1 MTIHRLF
8 ARSINWSSPRTDLRL
23 LAGVVL
29 FLAALIAPTRAAD
42 APARGSVQVE
52 ALQRLKGI
60 DLDANPA
67 VKAAVLRALQSL
79 RGTETFVE
87 LVRDFGV
94 REEDEALLDYTLAHP
109 RGSAGVEAMR
119 ILLGREDPALVR
131 RALAGTNA
139 LPAVTALAG
148 VKQKEAAA
156 LLEPLLNDSRREPAL
171 RRAAVQAL
179 AQVREGAARIL
190 QLAREDKLPADLK
203 LAASSELN
211 AVRWDDLRAEAADLL
226 PPPQARGA
234 EPLPPVSELVKRLG
248 DAQRGAE
255 IYFRGDAAC
264 ASCHQVHGKGTDF
277 GPDLSE
283 IGSKFGKEA
292 LYDAILEPSAGIS
305 FGFEAWQIH
314 FKNGDEA
321 FGLIVSETDNEI
333 ALKTPDGILSR
344 YPKAQI
350 DSREKRS
357 TSIMPEG
364 LQAAL
369 TAQELVDLVEFLASL
384 KTVAR

>member
-1 MTIHRLF
+1 MTIHRLP
-8 ARSINWSSPRTDLRL
+8 ARSKNRSSLCHGLHR

-29 FLAALIAPTRAAD
+29 FLAAWVTPAGAAD
-42 APARGSVQVE
+42 SAGRGSVQVE
-52 ALQRLKGI
+52 ALNRLKGL
-60 DLDANPA
+60 DLEANPA

-94 REEDEALLDYTLAHP
+94 REEDEALLDYALAHP
-109 RGSAGVEAMR
+109 RESAGVEAMR
-119 ILLGREDPALVR
+119 LLLGREDPALVR
-131 RALAGTNA
+131 TALAGTNA
-139 LPAVTALAG
+139 LSAVTALAG
-148 VKQKEAAA
+148 VKQKEAVP
-156 LLEPLLNDSRREPAL
+156 LLEPLLTGNPREPVL
-171 RRAAVQAL
+171 RRAAVEAL
-179 AQVREGAARIL
+179 AQIREGAAGLL
-190 QLAREDKLPADLK
+190 QLARQDRLPADLR
-203 LAASSELN
+203 LVASSALS
-211 AVRWDDLRAEAADLL
+211 AVRWEDLRAEAAELL

-234 EPLPPVSELVKRLG
+234 EPLPSVAELVKRAGNLE
-248 DAQRGAE
+248 RGRE
-255 IYFRGDAAC
+255 VYFREDAAC
-264 ASCHQVHGKGTDF
+264 ASCHQVRGKGTDF

-321 FGLIVSETDNEI
+321 FGLIVSETDDEI
-333 ALKTPDGILSR
+333 ALKTQGGILSR

-350 DSREKRS
+350 HSREKRN
-357 TSIMPEG
+357 TSIMPQG

-369 TAQELVDLVEFLASL
+369 TPQELVDLVEFLASL